1 MKDFA
6 LNNKINSIREQFND
20 KLNDNMK
27 LSNNKYRMRVL
38 LVSQ

>member
-1 MKDFA
+1 MKDVA

>member
-1 MKDFA
+1 MKDVA

-27 LSNNKYRMRVL
+27 LSNNKYRVRVL
-38 LVSQ
+38 LVP

>member
-1 MKDFA
+1 MKDVA

-27 LSNNKYRMRVL
+27 LSNNKYRLRVL
-38 LVSQ
+38 LVS

>member
-1 MKDFA
+1 MKDVA

-27 LSNNKYRMRVL
+27 LSNNKYRVRVL
-38 LVSQ
+38 LVS

>member
-1 MKDFA
+1 MKDVA

-38 LVSQ
+38 LVS

>member
-1 MKDFA
+1 MKDVA

-27 LSNNKYRMRVL
+27 LSNNKYRMRVF
-38 LVSQ
+38 LVS

>member
-1 MKDFA
+1 MKDVA

-27 LSNNKYRMRVL
+27 LSNNKYRL
-38 LVSQ
+38 